1 MLGRLRMSADEC
13 LRAYKTLA
21 ESAFTPK
28 KDTFFHLPARPT
40 GAFSVTALEEA
51 IKTVVVEQC
60 SKGVCDSGDRPA
72 AEMLF
77 RDETCCKT

>member
-1 MLGRLRMSADEC
+1 MSADEC

-28 KDTFFHLPARPT
+28 KDSFFHLPGRPT
-40 GAFSVTALEEA
+40 GAFSATALEEA

-60 SKGVCDSGDRPA
+60 IKGVCDNGKNSA
-72 AEMLF
+72 AEMPF